1 MKFLDVK
8 NMQVLQDYAHR
19 RFFVQLRPNE
29 TYADLF
35 VPTFWSYHKGKLA
48 ENDLIRVRANNGTF
62 DVTLTVVAVKVDG
75 IVMQRWPIEPSADDV
90 IKAAE
95 VGLAERYV
103 PYGADGKPVVR
114 VEYLPATQWRVMG
127 LNGEVY
133 QGIKDEAAA
142 RAKMG
147 EYLKDIRY
155 AMPDEADQAKNL
167 DAHLKRAAAEEDR
180 QRIKRER
187 AARRI

>member
-1 MKFLDVK
+1 
-8 NMQVLQDYAHR
+8 
-19 RFFVQLRPNE
+19 
-29 TYADLF
+29 
-35 VPTFWSYHKGKLA
+35 
-48 ENDLIRVRANNGTF
+48 
-62 DVTLTVVAVKVDG
+62 
-75 IVMQRWPIEPSADDV
+75 
-90 IKAAE
+90 
-95 VGLAERYV
+95 
-103 PYGADGKPVVR
+103 
-114 VEYLPATQWRVMG
+114 MG

-133 QGIKDEAAA
+133 QGIKDEASA
-142 RAKMG
+142 RAKMA